1 MAEDEDELTA
11 GLISVADEGIGAV
24 VVFNLVQWITDDGMQ
39 LLPPPESGAVPRL
52 PPEVHSRTGVVRCMR

>member
-1 MAEDEDELTA
+1 MAEDEDALTA

-52 PPEVHSRTGVVRCMR
+52 LPEVHS